1 MVLVLGEYPLREY
14 LGFRISKNAISGN
27 EVWIMRDTSQQGLL
41 SHTAILHRL
50 VQLGYEV
57 LLPWADHLGY
67 DLAYYV
73 VEEQRN
79 FGFFVHQEAQ
89 LVRVQCKTAWLSKDG
104 TCLEFNTSTVSVRKN
119 GKNKKSGYRGKAE
132 YFAIYSPDTGKVYMI
147 AVDEATNYNMNLRFK
162 SAGIMWS
169 NGKQSRHIPYEEAV
183 NSEIKYS
190 WAEDYEI

>member
-1 MVLVLGEYPLREY
+1 
-14 LGFRISKNAISGN
+14 
-27 EVWIMRDTSQQGLL
+27 MRDTSQQGLL

-89 LVRVQCKTAWLSKDG
+89 LIRVQCKTAWLSKDG

-147 AVDEATNYNMNLRFK
+147 AVDEATNYNMSLRFK
-162 SAGIMWS
+162 SAGVVRS
-169 NGKQSRHIPYEEAV
+169 NGKQSWHVPYEEAV
-183 NSEIKYS
+183 NSGVKYW